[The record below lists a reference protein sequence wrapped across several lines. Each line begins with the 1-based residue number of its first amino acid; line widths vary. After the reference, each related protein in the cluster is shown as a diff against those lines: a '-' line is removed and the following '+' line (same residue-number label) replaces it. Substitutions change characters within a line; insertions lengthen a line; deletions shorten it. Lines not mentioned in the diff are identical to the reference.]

1 MPGRRLEDR
10 EPILL
15 VGPALDPEPA
25 SSDRPSTSV
34 LLENLRRRRA
44 AEARKRMFLESFVVF
59 VEQLNRA
66 VTEREVFDI
75 LLQDAP
81 QLLSVCG
88 VVLLLPG
95 AQNGGHLYPRVSARV
110 TAHLDTV
117 PAAAALPNAVPGPI
131 MPEDTAPG
139 QPFAALANLF
149 AVAGASHLAS
159 TAIGERGIIVLVE
172 RRLHREFSGEDWFHL
187 QVVARHAECTLE
199 RLQLRTRV
207 RLPPVSAS
215 S

>member
-15 VGPALDPEPA
+15 VGPAFHPEPA
-25 SSDRPSTSV
+25 AADGSTSSV
-34 LLENLRRRRA
+34 LLENLQRRRA
-44 AEARKRMFLESFVVF
+44 GEARKRMFLEGFVVF

-66 VTEREVFDI
+66 GTEREVFDI
-75 LLQDAP
+75 LLHDGP

-95 AQNGGHLYPRVSARV
+95 EQNGNQLYPRVSARV
-110 TAHLDTV
+110 TAHLDAV
-117 PAAAALPNAVPGPI
+117 PANAALPNAVPGPI
-131 MPEDTAPG
+131 TVEDTAPG
-139 QPFAALANLF
+139 QPYAALVNLF

-159 TAIGERGIIVLVE
+159 TVIGTRGILVLVE
-172 RRLHREFSGEDWFHL
+172 RRQQREFSGEDWFHL

-199 RLQLRTRV
+199 RLQLRSAV
-207 RLPPVSAS
+207 RLPPIPA
-215 S
+215 